1 MGYIVPT
8 VTLEG
13 IIKQLEAN
21 NKVLESFKG
30 TPDSYATA
38 TANKVINAN
47 NKQIAIIKKAA
58 PIDLDLYA
66 VDTKKKK

>member
-21 NKVLESFKG
+21 NKHLAAHIQLPSVKKLIA
-30 TPDSYATA
+30 D
-38 TANKVINAN
+38 NV
-47 NKQIAIIKKAA
+47 KQIAIIKDAA
-58 PIDLDLYA
+58 PIGLDLYA
-66 VDTKKKK
+66 VEPKKKKK

>member
-21 NKVLESFKG
+21 NKHLAKHTPNPEITKLIKG
-30 TPDSYATA
+30 
-38 TANKVINAN
+38 NE
-47 NKQIAIIKKAA
+47 KQIAIINIAA
-58 PIDLDLYA
+58 PINLDLYP
-66 VDTKKKK
+66 VGKKK